1 MLFGVPAFW
10 IWLIFGVCLLALEL
24 FIGTQWL
31 LWLAAA
37 AGVVAVI
44 CLTPL
49 PFSFLWQVVVFAAI
63 GLALV
68 LATRRLLSRPELG
81 ADINDPNL
89 RLVGRQGHVLSGFA
103 EQEGEREGRIIID
116 GVEWPAVLS
125 GDKPVMPDTPVVITG
140 LGAGRLLV
148 RLAD

>member
-10 IWLIFGVCLLALEL
+10 VWLIFGVFLLGLEL

-37 AGVVAVI
+37 AGAVAII

-49 PFSFLWQVVVFAAI
+49 PFGFLWQVVVFAAI

-68 LATRRLLSRPELG
+68 LATRRLLSRPPLRT
-81 ADINDPNL
+81 DINDANL
-89 RLVGRQGHVLSGFA
+89 RLVGRQAHVLSGFA
-103 EQEGEREGRIIID
+103 ETDGVREGRILID
-116 GVEWPAVLS
+116 GVEWPAELSSSEAVL
-125 GDKPVMPDTPVVITG
+125 PDTPVVITG
-140 LGAGRLLV
+140 LGEG
-148 RLAD
+148 